1 MPELIK
7 NTYELANRTVPV
19 VSRRKYETD
28 PYGFTIKDIVTD
40 SEKMLE
46 HQMYNIEQTT
56 RLDSDWV
63 PFLEPWHGVGIYADA
78 FGSKTSWPEDDYP
91 WTEPCIEDISQVYK
105 LKPDL
110 AGESP
115 LMEKVLT
122 TIELFQDRTDGRIPI
137 ALTDTQSPMNTASLV
152 VRTEELLMS
161 CYTHPEAVHHL
172 LDLIT
177 DLIIDFSKMQL
188 GQIGENKA
196 IPGHLFPA
204 GGSRGISVSD
214 DNCSMVSPDMY
225 RRFFVPYFN
234 RISRAFGGIYI
245 HSCGDFSQNLDPMLE
260 IEGLL
265 GVNMH
270 IGPGDM
276 DPTVAAGKLG
286 GKCLL
291 WADVGMK
298 WQEQQPTLPEF
309 FTEYYLPGLLGG
321 GEVRGVIVEA
331 PPVENMDRRKE
342 LVVWTREKVSAL
354 IGEQSGLK
362 RVANG

>member
-1 MPELIK
+1 MQELIK
-7 NTYELANRTVPV
+7 NTYELANQVVPV

-46 HQMYNIEQTT
+46 HQMYNIEQTL

-78 FGSKTSWPEDDYP
+78 FGSETSWPEDDYP

-105 LKPDL
+105 LKPAG

-115 LMEKVLT
+115 LMGKVLK
-122 TIELFQDRTDGRIPI
+122 TIEYFKANSGGRIPI
-137 ALTDTQSPMNTASLV
+137 ALTDTQSPMNTASLI

-177 DLIIDFSKMQL
+177 DLIIDFSKIQL
-188 GQIGENKA
+188 EQIGENKA

-214 DNCSMVSPDMY
+214 DNCSMVSPDIY
-225 RRFFVPYFN
+225 RRFLSP
-234 RISRAFGGIYI
+234 ISAESPERSEASIFIPAVTFPRTSTPCWRSRVCWASTCTSDQGTWIPVQQKRNWAGNV
-245 HSCGDFSQNLDPMLE
+245 SSGPM
-260 IEGLL
+260 
-265 GVNMH
+265 
-270 IGPGDM
+270 
-276 DPTVAAGKLG
+276 
-286 GKCLL
+286 
-291 WADVGMK
+291 
-298 WQEQQPTLPEF
+298 
-309 FTEYYLPGLLGG
+309 
-321 GEVRGVIVEA
+321 
-331 PPVENMDRRKE
+331 
-342 LVVWTREKVSAL
+342 
-354 IGEQSGLK
+354 
-362 RVANG
+362 

>member
-1 MPELIK
+1 MQELIES
-7 NTYELANRTVPV
+7 TYELANRMVPV
-19 VSRRKYETD
+19 VSRRKFETD

-46 HQMYNIEQTT
+46 HQMYNIEQTL

-78 FGSKTSWPEDDYP
+78 FGSETSWPEDDYP
-91 WTEPCIEDISQVYK
+91 WTETFMEDISQVYN
-105 LKPDL
+105 LKPAV

-115 LMEKVLT
+115 LMEKVLK
-122 TIELFQDRTDGRIPI
+122 TIEYFKANTGGRIPI
-137 ALTDTQSPMNTASLV
+137 ALTDTQSPMNTASLI

-177 DLIIDFSKMQL
+177 DLIINFSKMQL
-188 GQIGENKA
+188 EQIGENKA

-214 DNCSMVSPDMY
+214 DNCSMVSPDIY
-225 RRFFVPYFN
+225 RRFFVPYFS
-234 RISRAFGGIYI
+234 RISRAFGGIYL
-245 HSCGDFSQNLDPMLE
+245 HSCGGFSQNLDSMLD

-276 DPTVAAGKLG
+276 DPFTAKEKLG

-291 WADVGMK
+291 WADVGIK
-298 WQEQQPTLPEF
+298 WQEQYPTLPEF
-309 FTEYYLPGLLGG
+309 FTEHYLPGLLDG
-321 GEVRGVIVEA
+321 GEVRGLIVEA
-331 PPVENMDRRKE
+331 PPVEDMDRRKE
-342 LVVWTREKVSAL
+342 LVAWTREKVSAL
-354 IGEQSGLK
+354 IGEQTG
-362 RVANG
+362 